1 MEKNLTQRPPIV
13 TVLGH
18 VDHGKT
24 TLLDRIRNTN
34 IATREAGGIT
44 QNIGGW
50 QVKTKTGKEI
60 TFIDTPGHEAFQKM
74 RSRGAKLADLAVLV
88 VAADDGVMPQTKESI
103 KLIKEA
109 KIPFIVAITK
119 VDLPGAQPE
128 RVKTQL
134 LAEEVLLE
142 GYGGD
147 TVSVEVSGKTGQ
159 GIEDLLEMVSLV
171 SEVSGSGLVSSSL
184 RKAEGRLALSEAEGE
199 LEAPIIEAKL
209 DRRKGVVVHA
219 VVRDGELRVGQRI
232 SAGGLEARIRGL
244 FDAFG
249 KPLKEALPG
258 APVEIL
264 GFSELPEVG
273 SVITRQSGAKRRE
286 EKARRDAEGE
296 GLPIILKTD
305 TTGSLEA
312 IEGKLGNKVNILFS
326 GLGDVS
332 ESDVLNARTGGGI
345 IVGFN
350 IRAGKELERRA
361 EEEGVKIHIYRII
374 YELLDDV
381 DIWIKE
387 KEEKGKEKILGRA
400 QVLAEFPHNKE
411 KIAGCRMIEGRIVT
425 SDRLRLIRDNQI
437 VANMRA
443 ASLRKKKEKVEKV
456 GEGEEFG
463 IVFNPII
470 DFKVGDVVESIPGS

>member
-50 QVKTKTGKEI
+50 QVKTKIGKEI

-74 RSRGAKLADLAVLV
+74 RSRGAKLADLAILV
-88 VAADDGVMPQTKESI
+88 VAADDGVMLQTKESI

-109 KIPFIVAITK
+109 RIPFIVAITK

-147 TVSVEVSGKTGQ
+147 TVSVEVSAKTGQ
-159 GIEDLLEMVSLV
+159 GIDDLLEMISLV

-184 RKAEGRLALSEAEGE
+184 RKAEGPALSKAEGE

-219 VVRDGELRVGQRI
+219 VVRDGELRIGQRI
-232 SAGGLEARIRGL
+232 SAGGLEAKIRGL

-249 KPLKEALPG
+249 KPLREALPG
-258 APVEIL
+258 MPIEIL

-286 EKARRDAEGE
+286 EKARRTAEGE
-296 GLPIILKTD
+296 GLPIILKAD

-326 GLGDVS
+326 GLGDIS

-425 SDRLRLIRDNQI
+425 SDRLRLIRDNQV

-463 IVFNPII
+463 IAFNPII